1 QKIMKPS
8 GYRAYEGVNF
18 GGLDSAYYIRI
29 LKKISNEILIEN
41 LNTVGKIKVKKL
53 QRVVEKKL
61 IYPIVRGRE
70 VKRWYFSPSSWC
82 IIPTNE
88 KGSNIEI
95 SKLKMEYPKTF
106 SYFKEFETQ
115 LRERSLLKLAGKDGP
130 FYGLYVNIGQFTF
143 EPFKVAWKNIAGK
156 ISGKAEFSVAVITP
170 VEDVYLGKKIVI
182 PNVKLM
188 FIPMENEEEA
198 YYVCAILNSSIAQL
212 IVASY
217 VIETGIST
225 HITENVFIP
234 KFNPKEKLHTK
245 LSQLSKKAHEL
256 AKRYY
261 EQNDLV
267 AWKELKKVEE
277 EIDKTVA
284 KLYGITD
291 EELEEIK
298 KTLRILKEGKTKE
311 DEKEES
317 ED

>member
-1 QKIMKPS
+1 
-8 GYRAYEGVNF
+8 
-18 GGLDSAYYIRI
+18 
-29 LKKISNEILIEN
+29 
-41 LNTVGKIKVKKL
+41 
-53 QRVVEKKL
+53 
-61 IYPIVRGRE
+61 
-70 VKRWYFSPSSWC
+70 
-82 IIPTNE
+82 
-88 KGSNIEI
+88 
-95 SKLKMEYPKTF
+95 MEYPKTF

-156 ISGKAEFSVAVITP
+156 ILGKAEFSASVITP